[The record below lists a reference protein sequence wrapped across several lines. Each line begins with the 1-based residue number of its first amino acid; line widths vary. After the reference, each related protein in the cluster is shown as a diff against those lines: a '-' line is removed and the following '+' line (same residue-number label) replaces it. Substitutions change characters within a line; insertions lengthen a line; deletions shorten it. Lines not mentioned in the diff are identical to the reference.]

1 MPKPE
6 GQVMLIDGKKKKKKK
21 AFGAVPYTN
30 FEVAMAN
37 TIDSFRK

>member
-1 MPKPE
+1 M
-6 GQVMLIDGKKKKKKK
+6 DGNVNKFEM
-21 AFGAVPYTN
+21 AFGTVPYTN